1 MHSNLVILEFEI
13 NSKHGGKFSEVL
25 TAKEWRKFTH
35 AMSTGL
41 DSGLR
46 INDNSILV
54 ECEENS
60 KYQYKLVIYDN
71 TFDDNPL
78 EKVYA
83 IGNIDYNKT
92 DGNKIANFIIKLEE
106 NNYDSKKVFR
116 QLLRD
121 YTKQFKLILGQ
132 YKIKSKQFNDIGRN
146 SVKNGRVN
154 E

>member
-1 MHSNLVILEFEI
+1 MHSNLVILGFEI
-13 NSKHGGKFSEVL
+13 NPKHGGKFSEVL
-25 TAKEWRKFTH
+25 TAEEWRKFTH

-54 ECEENS
+54 ECEVDS

-83 IGNIDYNKT
+83 IRNIDYNIT
-92 DGNKIANFIIKLEE
+92 DA
-106 NNYDSKKVFR
+106 
-116 QLLRD
+116 
-121 YTKQFKLILGQ
+121 TKSQIL
-132 YKIKSKQFNDIGRN
+132 
-146 SVKNGRVN
+146 
-154 E
+154 